1 MAIFDWKPGFL
12 PAGGGGGGI
21 PWLGVGGRASRT
33 DLFPGPV
40 SGPAGPRSGGAGGG
54 PGPPGPS
61 LFEEGGLGL
70 KEAGDGCLVLEGLMP
85 GGFNASLPP

>member
-1 MAIFDWKPGFL
+1 MAIFDWEPGFL
-12 PAGGGGGGI
+12 PASGGGI

-40 SGPAGPRSGGAGGG
+40 GGPAGPRSGGGGG
-54 PGPPGPS
+54 PGPLSPGPG
-61 LFEEGGLGL
+61 LLEVGGVGL
-70 KEAGDGCLVLEGLMP
+70 KEAGGDACLVLEGFMQ